1 VKRFIKFKKTFYRV
15 LFKNVFFVFL
25 SFFVFS
31 CTPQSDRNYTEAY
44 AEIEKGHFRIATDL
58 LEKAAQQEK
67 DDKKRTKAYV
77 EAARIARFEIQDF
90 ERAIRLNR
98 QIILKSTDSRQRLL
112 AQDAIA
118 EIYFENIQ
126 NYSLA
131 LKEML
136 VLEQL
141 NQGAEQNEK
150 LRFKIAHA
158 QFLSGNIPSALEYID
173 ASLKSPVSDRKNL
186 LKLKAQV
193 LIAQKKFDEALVC
206 YEEIFKIDA
215 DFFQRENLYIS
226 TSIVYEEKED
236 YGSALSYLQKHQ
248 EQIKDKAYLELRVKR
263 LKERLTNKPLFKG
276 RRK

>member
-1 VKRFIKFKKTFYRV
+1 MKRFIKFKKPFIKIS
-15 LFKNVFFVFL
+15 FKKGFFIFF

-31 CTPQSDRNYTEAY
+31 CTPQYDRNYTEAY

-58 LEKAAQQEK
+58 LEKAAQQDK

-126 NYSLA
+126 NYSQA

-141 NQGAEQNEK
+141 NQGEEQNEK

-193 LIAQKKFDEALVC
+193 LVGQKKFDEALAC

-215 DFFQRENLYIS
+215 DFFQRENLFIS

-236 YGSALSYLQKHQ
+236 YSSALAYLQKHQ
-248 EQIKDKAYLELRVKR
+248 EQIKDKAYLELRIKR

>member
-1 VKRFIKFKKTFYRV
+1 VKRFIKFKKPFIKIS
-15 LFKNVFFVFL
+15 FKKGFFIFF

-31 CTPQSDRNYTEAY
+31 CTPQYDRNYTEAY

-58 LEKAAQQEK
+58 LEKAAQQDK

-126 NYSLA
+126 NYSQA

-141 NQGAEQNEK
+141 NQGEEQNEK

-193 LIAQKKFDEALVC
+193 LVAQKKFDEALAC

-215 DFFQRENLYIS
+215 DFFQRENLFIS

-236 YGSALSYLQKHQ
+236 YSSALAYLQKHQ
-248 EQIKDKAYLELRVKR
+248 EQIKDKAYLELRIKR